1 MAQVLLHLPRS
12 LTIRTMKTELLLA
25 KTDAKDKDRNCLFF
39 KNLWQYVG
47 EQEIVA
53 LIKEEASVPDS
64 GTIFNK
70 T

>member
-1 MAQVLLHLPRS
+1 
-12 LTIRTMKTELLLA
+12 MKTELLLA
-25 KTDAKDKDRNCLFF
+25 KTDAKEKDKTCLFF

-53 LIKEEASVPDS
+53 LIKEEANVPDN